1 MSLREPRRAPRP
13 RPPQS
18 TSAPASTKSSGSPA
32 PLDVRMA
39 NRRKQDDQDD
49 ASDDKPPRNK
59 RVGKDKD
66 VAKDKGKSKLVDEV
80 PATLPP
86 PPPNPGHDEDE
97 EGSVTRCICGSDYYC
112 EQCKPENHVALFNQL
127 KKGRGHAKMLPPVSP
142 IIVPHGLGNNLA
154 ARPSRS
160 TSPGLSKPPKSPKRR
175 NTMNSRDA
183 AYDEAT
189 QALLLT
195 IQAEPEAEPE
205 AQTNQKRKRKRTGDV
220 DEEDL
225 LKRKRTTLSP
235 MSTTSDRAP
244 PAVAEDPVPPPP
256 PPKPDPPAPSRGG
269 KRRKDKDADADGK
282 PKHPNQYTYRGT
294 KAPPQSKRGA
304 ANDSAP
310 YLSGSTRRTA
320 AAAAAADRAP
330 SPSPLPTSW
339 AVPDHLSHLADLLP
353 TPSPRGVAV
362 RTGAGSELQIE
373 KNAKIRW
380 PGKRT
385 TIGDMRKRVRGM
397 LEWVA
402 RAQAEAID
410 RAKRVEEL
418 ERARAENLRE
428 AAMLAEQAAPVDPT
442 TRTISPAGSG
452 SSAISSLPT
461 TGPLQS
467 VKLPDVSAPIASS
480 MTTLQMAEGL
490 TRDFFGFQERFSDG
504 GRLSER
510 ERRGRGGDMD

>member
-1 MSLREPRRAPRP
+1 
-13 RPPQS
+13 
-18 TSAPASTKSSGSPA
+18 
-32 PLDVRMA
+32 MA
-39 NRRKQDDQDD
+39 NRRKQDDADD

-59 RVGKDKD
+59 RVVKDKD
-66 VAKDKGKSKLVDEV
+66 VPKDKGKSKLVEEI

-86 PPPNPGHDEDE
+86 PPPNNGHDEDE
-97 EGSVTRCICGSDYYC
+97 EGSITRCICGSDEEDMGNFMIQCEQCSVWQHGVCMGVANVDESPEHYYC
-112 EQCKPENHVALFNQL
+112 EQCKPENHVALLNQL

-142 IIVPHGLGNNLA
+142 IIVQHGLGNSIA

-183 AYDEAT
+183 AYDEAA
-189 QALLLT
+189 QALLQT
-195 IQAEPEAEPE
+195 IQPEPEAEPE
-205 AQTNQKRKRKRTGDV
+205 AQTNQKRKRKRTGDGE
-220 DEEDL
+220 EEDL

-235 MSTTSDRAP
+235 MSTTSDRPAP
-244 PAVAEDPVPPPP
+244 VVTEDPMPQPP

-269 KRRKDKDADADGK
+269 KRRKEKDADADGK
-282 PKHPNQYTYRGT
+282 PKHPNQYTYRGS
-294 KAPPQSKRGA
+294 KVPPQSKRGA

-310 YLSGSTRRTA
+310 YMAGSTRRTAA

-330 SPSPLPTSW
+330 SPSPLPTTW
-339 AVPDHLSHLADLLP
+339 ALPDHLSHLADLLP
-353 TPSPRGVAV
+353 TPSPRGVPV
-362 RTGAGSELQIE
+362 RTGAGSDMQIE

-418 ERARAENLRE
+418 ERARAEHLRE
-428 AAMLAEQAAPVDPT
+428 AAVRAEQAAPVDSA

-461 TGPLQS
+461 TGPIQL
-467 VKLPDVSAPIASS
+467 VKLPDVSAPAPSS
-480 MTTLQMAEGL
+480 MTTLQMVEGL
-490 TRDFFGFQERFSDG
+490 TRDLLGFQERFSDG